1 MDNKKIAV
9 ILVNYKDYAKKFL
22 SECRDSLR
30 NQNYPKELFQVY
42 IIDNATSSETRKYL
56 KKMYPE
62 VKVVPRDDGN
72 YAAANNAGIKAGLDD
87 GCAYFVIANM
97 DTRFDV
103 NWLSELIIAL
113 EKYDNNGIVQ
123 SKLLLYPK
131 AGFSKKELVDVKAR
145 SFGFG
150 YCRKHYVSYKR
161 YGRALI
167 LPKYNCKICNI
178 EFTARPNYRNARIK
192 EIKNLYCNK
201 CHILGYRNF
210 IINKLGG
217 KCECCKEKE
226 IIFLE
231 IDHIK
236 GKGGKHRKKYSGSG
250 MAGRYAYLDDILK
263 KNKSY
268 RVLCRNCNWGV
279 FRGKNGICPHKQLKK

>member
-1 MDNKKIAV
+1 VLLKEEKRLKNGFKNTYYKVLKFKCDHCGNQFEYVKSKLGQRVKNKK
-9 ILVNYKDYAKKFL
+9 LPKFC
-22 SECRDSLR
+22 SRVCVDKFS
-30 NQNYPKELFQVY
+30 
-42 IIDNATSSETRKYL
+42 
-56 KKMYPE
+56 
-62 VKVVPRDDGN
+62 
-72 YAAANNAGIKAGLDD
+72 IKPCSVTDCNL
-87 GCAYFVIANM
+87 
-97 DTRFDV
+97 
-103 NWLSELIIAL
+103 
-113 EKYDNNGIVQ
+113 
-123 SKLLLYPK
+123 
-131 AGFSKKELVDVKAR
+131 R

-201 CHILGYRNF
+201 CHIIGYRNF

-236 GKGGKHRKKYSGSG
+236 GGGGKHRKKYSGSG
-250 MAGRYAYLDDILK
+250 KAGRYAYLDDILK

-279 FRGKNGICPHKQLKK
+279 FKGKNGICPHKQLKK